1 MVWLRVEAEI
11 MASLRYTHAV
21 VCRIPLS
28 LRTRG
33 EIELEE
39 AKKQHETYVRLLREI
54 GLDVI
59 ELPPD
64 EKLPECVFVEDT
76 AVICN
81 GIALITRPGAPQR
94 AKEVTT
100 FGLSFFIQVNLLF
113 TIWVNINELK
123 LPPCFSQDVS
133 SSTFLIR
140 L

>member
-1 MVWLRVEAEI
+1 

-39 AKKQHETYVRLLREI
+39 AKKQHEAYVRLLREL

-64 EKLPECVFVEDT
+64 EALPECVFVEDT
-76 AVICN
+76 AIICN
-81 GIALITRPGAPQR
+81 GIALITKPGAPQR
-94 AKEVTT
+94 AKEVFTYYT
-100 FGLSFFIQVNLLF
+100 IRFHSSQFLLKIRSFSFVP
-113 TIWVNINELK
+113 NIINFNRLNSFKTHFKNEL
-123 LPPCFSQDVS
+123 
-133 SSTFLIR
+133 
-140 L
+140 